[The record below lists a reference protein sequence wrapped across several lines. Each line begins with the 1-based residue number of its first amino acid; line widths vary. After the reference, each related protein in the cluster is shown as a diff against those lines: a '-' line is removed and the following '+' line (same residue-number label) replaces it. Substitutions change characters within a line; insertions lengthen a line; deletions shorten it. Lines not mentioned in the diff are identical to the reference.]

1 MITEE
6 KRTTGRAVMFNQ
18 FKIPFSYT
26 VESSIGLYYQPQEM
40 KTLPFNSQAWEEMG
54 QQILKGLNEFLVA
67 F

>member
-1 MITEE
+1 
-6 KRTTGRAVMFNQ
+6 MFNQ